1 MGSRLGWYWRRLRRM
16 SGPEAAGR
24 LRDLLR
30 RQAERRGLFTATRP
44 RPPELS
50 RAGRA
55 WLGRP
60 GGLEVGAYLEAADR
74 ILAGRLSVFALRDAP
89 ILAPPRWN
97 RDPLTGREA
106 PLAFGPSLNYR
117 DERLVGDIKYLWEPN
132 RHLHLVSLAQA
143 WALSG
148 REEYLHGLEDQLE
161 SWFEQCPYLR
171 GPNWSSALELGLRL
185 INWSAVWHLIGGPD
199 SPLFRSDRG
208 QGLLDRWLASVYQ
221 HGHFIRGHFSRYS
234 SANNHLIG
242 EAAGLFVAAVT
253 WPLWPDSARWRDWA
267 FKVLVR
273 ETLLQNAPD
282 GVNRE
287 QAVAYQ
293 HFVLDFLIIAGL
305 AGRANGVE
313 FPERFWSRI
322 ETMIEFLA
330 SIMDLAGNVPAFG
343 DDDDGY
349 VIRLA
354 PEEDFQPYR
363 SLIASGAVLFRR
375 PDFKAQAG
383 RLDDKSRWLL
393 GPGADSDFAGLP
405 AGESRAP
412 LRRAFP
418 EGGYYVLGADFG
430 SAEEIRLVVDAGPLG
445 YLSIAAHGHADA
457 LSFTLSIGGR
467 EFLIDP
473 GTYCYHTRKEWRDY
487 FRGTAAHNT
496 LRLDGLDQSVSGGNF
511 MWTEHAAAAGESF
524 EPGERMDRFLGRQDG
539 YQRLNDPVRHRREIR
554 LLKDERK
561 VIVTDSLDCR
571 GRHRVERSWHFSEA
585 CCLEAKGQA
594 VEVTNDGLSLE
605 VRPGRPAA
613 GMSVRRGQES
623 PPGGWVSRRFDEKV
637 PAWTLVLEDEING
650 PVTLVT
656 EITWPAGRPGS
667 GRDISG
673 GAGAGSAER

>member
-1 MGSRLGWYWRRLRRM
+1 M
-16 SGPEAAGR
+16 SGPEAASR
-24 LRDLLR
+24 LLHLLG
-30 RQAERRGLFTATRP
+30 RQAERRGLFAASRP
-44 RPPELS
+44 RPPDLS
-50 RAGRA
+50 RFGRA

-60 GGLEVGAYLEAADR
+60 EGLETEAYLEAADK
-74 ILAGRLSVFALRDAP
+74 ILDGRLSVFALQDAP
-89 ILAPPRWN
+89 ILRPPSWN

-117 DERLVGDIKYLWEPN
+117 DEGLVGDIKYLWEPN

-148 REEYLHGLEDQLE
+148 REKYLHGLGAQLE

-171 GPNWSSALELGLRL
+171 GPNWSSALELGIRL

-199 SPLFRSDRG
+199 SPLFRSGSG
-208 QGLLDRWLASVYQ
+208 QDLLNRWLASVCQ

-253 WPLWPDSARWRDWA
+253 WPLWPESARWRDWA
-267 FKVLVR
+267 FRVLVR
-273 ETLLQNAPD
+273 EASLQNAPD

-305 AGRANGVE
+305 AGRDNGLE
-313 FPERFWSRI
+313 FPGRFWSRI
-322 ETMIEFLA
+322 EAMIEFLA

-343 DDDDGY
+343 DADDGY
-349 VIRLA
+349 VIRLS
-354 PEEDFQPYR
+354 PEAGFQPYR
-363 SLIASGAVLFRR
+363 SLIGSGAVLFRR
-375 PDFKAQAG
+375 ADFKAKAG

-393 GPGADSDFAGLP
+393 GDRAEADFEALAP
-405 AGESRAP
+405 VRAGEP
-412 LRRAFP
+412 FRRAFP
-418 EGGYYVLGADFG
+418 EGGYYVLGADFE
-430 SAEEIRLVVDAGPLG
+430 SAAEIRLVADAGPLG

-467 EFLIDP
+467 EFLVDP

-511 MWTEHAAAAGESF
+511 MWTEHAPAACEAFESD
-524 EPGERMDRFLGRQDG
+524 ERQDRFLGRQDG
-539 YQRLNDPVRHRREIR
+539 YQRLNDPVRHCREIR
-554 LLKDERK
+554 LLKGERRM
-561 VIVTDSLDCR
+561 VVTDSLECR

-585 CCLEAKGQA
+585 CRLETRGQA
-594 VEVTNDGLSLE
+594 VEVTNDGLSIE
-605 VRPGRPAA
+605 VRPGQPAA
-613 GMSVRRGQES
+613 RMSMRRGQDS

-637 PAWTLVLEDEING
+637 PAWTLVLEDEIDG
-650 PVTLVT
+650 PATLVT
-656 EITWPAGRPGS
+656 EIICLGDRP
-667 GRDISG
+667 
-673 GAGAGSAER
+673 AGAGPAE